1 MATAPPLAA
10 PSAQASHTLR
20 DAFERFALSVS
31 QDDQLL
37 FHNTELKDVRDEALQ
52 IEKQLRKSRIQKN
65 IARLDP
71 LLRGMEHYSKVV
83 EVLCNGT
90 PYLSWIWAPIKLM
103 LMITVD
109 SLSAFEKLIDAYGK
123 IGDML
128 PRLDRLSN
136 ALVGDQNFQ
145 KVLALVFSD
154 IVEFHRRAYKFVR
167 RRSWTIF
174 FGSMWAGFET
184 RFNGILKDLAYHSE
198 LVDKEASAADIAEA
212 FKRSKVDDEKWEQ
225 QEREWNSVS
234 IY

>member
-1 MATAPPLAA
+1 
-10 PSAQASHTLR
+10 
-20 DAFERFALSVS
+20 
-31 QDDQLL
+31 
-37 FHNTELKDVRDEALQ
+37 LK

-90 PYLSWIWAPIKLM
+90 PYLSWVWAPIKLM
-103 LMITVD
+103 LMVSHTRLCIPRITYCEQQITLD

-136 ALVGDQNFQ
+136 ALIGDQNFQ
-145 KVLALVFSD
+145 KVLALVFAD

-167 RRSWTIF
+167 RRCKLTTSI
-174 FGSMWAGFET
+174 M
-184 RFNGILKDLAYHSE
+184 LHHSHC
-198 LVDKEASAADIAEA
+198 S
-212 FKRSKVDDEKWEQ
+212 
-225 QEREWNSVS
+225 
-234 IY
+234 